1 MQFSAAEASFTCATW
16 TRVSLV
22 NRPCWR
28 GVDILSNSPGA
39 MTYID
44 KCARGVLAYR
54 DKYVPG
60 AVAYRDKFTT
70 GAVAY
75 RDKCAPGAVAY
86 RDKSVGGQLI

>member
-1 MQFSAAEASFTCATW
+1 MYVCVVFLTKLFCRRFEDYVQFSAAEASFTCATW

-54 DKYVPG
+54 DK
-60 AVAYRDKFTT
+60 
-70 GAVAY
+70 
-75 RDKCAPGAVAY
+75 CAPGAVAY